1 MPYLDGSA
9 IGAFYTGLYASY
21 DQSFPYPTAT
31 CPTGNCT
38 WPPYRSL
45 GVCTQLA
52 DLTSQLTSTPGND
65 CTDDDC
71 TNPTMFVLPNGLFIG
86 GRTRLNVTSLP
97 LKPQELLEG
106 SEVQSL
112 KTIAFPHV
120 HNRAADIIL
129 MYNYES
135 TIARAYEA
143 VFYYCIQ
150 DFSTN
155 FTNGV
160 LQTSIDNIWADDS
173 NSNGPELFL
182 DQKPNI
188 TLTAPDE
195 PRLYT
200 VHSPS
205 VWAIRNFTNQVM
217 TGQVTFDGVATYTT
231 DVARAFSLL
240 GGVLVQDKEPATPP
254 QQTINGRLALEVVM
268 ENIARS
274 LSNK

>member
-1 MPYLDGSA
+1 
-9 IGAFYTGLYASY
+9 
-21 DQSFPYPTAT
+21 
-31 CPTGNCT
+31 
-38 WPPYRSL
+38 
-45 GVCTQLA
+45 
-52 DLTSQLTSTPGND
+52 
-65 CTDDDC
+65 
-71 TNPTMFVLPNGLFIG
+71 MFVLPNGLFIG